1 MASQEDDGVS
11 VDSSSVD
18 VDRLLFWV
26 QNNPPIYNSSM
37 KEHHNVDIISKIW
50 SDIGKELNVPGK
62 FHRDGYL

>member
-11 VDSSSVD
+11 VDGASVDGASVD

-37 KEHHNVDIISKIW
+37 KERHIISKI
-50 SDIGKELNVPGK
+50 KN
-62 FHRDGYL
+62 